1 MFSKI
6 RNGIFAAIG
15 MLVLILDS
23 KTAIQGGLDG
33 LHVCIM
39 TVIPSLLPFFVV
51 SIMLTSVISGLRM
64 PFLAPLGRLCRMPVG
79 SEHLLLL
86 GLLGGYPT
94 GAQAVYQAYRSGH
107 LARSDAKRLLGFC
120 SNAGPS
126 FLFGIAAA
134 SFVRPWMPWAL
145 WLIHILS
152 AIFTGALLP
161 GRSIHCTNSRAA
173 AAISLPQAVEQSV
186 KIMAKVCAWILLFRV
201 ILTFYDRWFLWAFD
215 LEVQTLFVGVLELA
229 NGCLQLKQISN
240 EGLRFLVCSCILSF
254 GGLSV
259 AMQTRSVTGELGFG
273 MYIPGKLVQTLLS
286 FLLAYPVQRIL
297 CGAEGCIFSPAIFTA
312 AAVIFAVFLLFL
324 HKSKNYSRNS
334 EKVIV

>member
-39 TVIPSLLPFFVV
+39 IVIPSLLPFFVV
-51 SIMLTSVISGLRM
+51 SIMLTSAISGLCM
-64 PFLAPLGRLCRMPVG
+64 PFLAPLGRLCRMSVG
-79 SEHLLLL
+79 SEQLLLL

-94 GAQAVYQAYRSGH
+94 GAQAVYQAYKSGH
-107 LARSDAKRLLGFC
+107 LRRSDAKRLLGFC

-126 FLFGIAAA
+126 FLFGIAAT

-145 WLIHILS
+145 WVIHILS
-152 AIFTGALLP
+152 AIFTGMLLP
-161 GRSIHCTNSRAA
+161 GRSFQCTTSRTT
-173 AAISLPQAVEQSV
+173 AAITLPQAVEQSV

-201 ILTFYDRWFLWAFD
+201 ILAFCDRWFLWAFD
-215 LEVQTLFVGVLELA
+215 LEVQTLFVGLLELA
-229 NGCLQLKQISN
+229 NGCLQLKQIPN
-240 EGLRFLVCSCILSF
+240 EGLRFLVCGCMLSL

-259 AMQTRSVTGELGFG
+259 AMQTRCVTDELGFG
-273 MYIPGKLVQTLLS
+273 MYIPGKLMQTLLS
-286 FLLAYPVQRIL
+286 FLLAYPVQSIL
-297 CGAEGCIFSPAIFTA
+297 CGGEGCKFSPVIFSA
-312 AAVIFAVFLLFL
+312 AAIILAVFLLFL
-324 HKSKNYSRNS
+324 HKNKNYSRNS